1 MMIQNQW
8 RSENCIGGK
17 DLVIDNHLDQTDT
30 FLIDRLC
37 HLQEGVLLYHKDIV
51 VTVLFHQEDPG
62 TITVILHLHMVVAL
76 HHRKDIVMT
85 ILFHQEDLVL
95 HHLGTTAQLTNSV
108 EAMALLT
115 TENTKEV
122 QQMIT
127 RPLETRTRVD
137 HTGERQQ
144 TLGIAPKDLIRKRST
159 LIITL
164 NPEEKKR

>member
-1 MMIQNQW
+1 M
-8 RSENCIGGK
+8 
-17 DLVIDNHLDQTDT
+17 
-30 FLIDRLC
+30 
-37 HLQEGVLLYHKDIV
+37 LLHKDIV
-51 VTVLFHQEDPG
+51 VAVLFQEEGPG
-62 TITVILHLHMVVAL
+62 TITVILRLYMVVAHL
-76 HHRKDIVMT
+76 DMEVVQVAHLHRKDIVVAVS
-85 ILFHQEDLVL
+85 FHQEYLVL
-95 HHLGTTAQLTNSV
+95 HHLCKTAQLTNSV